1 MPRTSRE
8 TASLYEHCCRAIDF
22 TLGRIGRHGLP
33 LLGSGDWNDGLSQSG
48 SAGSGES
55 VWLGFFL
62 YDTLIHFAGLAADRD
77 GDAKA
82 GLYRERAEQFRLRL
96 DGMWHEDRYPRLVAD
111 NGDAI
116 SWFDALMGSWP
127 VLSGAV
133 DFERGRHTVE
143 AALAALER
151 DHQVLLLTPYF
162 GEHSPRVPGKIAD
175 YPPGVRE
182 NGGQYSHGS
191 SWLVDALMHLSDSA
205 RAKGEHLTAEALRDR
220 AFAVWRKISPL
231 DKTGLDLLD
240 IYGLP
245 PHQQPADIYFG
256 PGYEARGGWSWYTG
270 AAARMLTAAYAILGL
285 KLVDGELCLEQDAF
299 AGDRELRLLKVTY
312 RGEEITP

>member
-1 MPRTSRE
+1 
-8 TASLYEHCCRAIDF
+8 
-22 TLGRIGRHGLP
+22 
-33 LLGSGDWNDGLSQSG
+33 
-48 SAGSGES
+48 
-55 VWLGFFL
+55 
-62 YDTLIHFAGLAADRD
+62 
-77 GDAKA
+77 
-82 GLYRERAEQFRLRL
+82 
-96 DGMWHEDRYPRLVAD
+96 MWHEDRYPRLIAG

-133 DFERGRHTVE
+133 DFERGRQTVE

-151 DHQVLLLTPYF
+151 DHQVLLLTPWF

-191 SWLVDALMHLSDSA
+191 SWLVDALMHLVRHCPRRRASTLPPSTCGHAPSRSGA
-205 RAKGEHLTAEALRDR
+205 RSRRSTR
-220 AFAVWRKISPL
+220 AAS
-231 DKTGLDLLD
+231 DLLD

-256 PGYEARGGWSWYTG
+256 PGYEVRGGWSWYTG

-285 KLVDGELCLEQDAF
+285 KLVGGDLDPR
-299 AGDRELRLLKVTY
+299 AGRVRRRPRAAPAQGHLSRSRDHTLGNRQVA
-312 RGEEITP
+312 ISPPS